1 MFYKIE
7 FPVFSFDINGADLI
21 AIIYQSNG
29 KNELTIRDLKLNK
42 ELFFYPLE
50 TSVLHVK
57 IRFLNTEK
65 AVCFDDN
72 KIIFIDFIKNNISTI
87 KHDIDNCTI
96 IKDIIIAISTKGE
109 IFIINSN
116 KEISV
121 LGLIDNYVSTK
132 EIYSSQLID
141 FSYEEGKVIIAYNSE
156 FYFINY
162 ITPNSVLIKFDLK
175 NMGKVKYITIGNSL
189 DFIGCIVEEH
199 NKLISLSKNK
209 SDLISNDFL
218 DIRNCAC
225 IKIIE
230 KTDCIIIASNVGY
243 LSILN
248 MKSLSLIYSEKKH
261 SNTIRDLKFDNDCI
275 YTSGDDGL
283 IVKTDID
290 KLDLKKA

>member
-1 MFYKIE
+1 MFYKIK
-7 FPVFSFDINGADLI
+7 FPIFSFDINEKDLI
-21 AIIYQSNG
+21 AIIYQING
-29 KNELTIRDLKLNK
+29 KNELTIRNLKLNK

-50 TSVLHVK
+50 TSVLNVK

-65 AVCFDDN
+65 AVCFDGN
-72 KIIFIDFIKNNISTI
+72 KIIYIDFIKNNISII

-96 IKDIIIAISTKGE
+96 IKDKIIAVSTKGE
-109 IFIINSN
+109 VFIINS
-116 KEISV
+116 KEDTLL
-121 LGLIDNYVSTK
+121 LGLIDNYISTK

-141 FSYEEGKVIIAYNSE
+141 FSYEIGDVVIAYNTE
-156 FYFINY
+156 FYFTNFTTANSGLIN
-162 ITPNSVLIKFDLK
+162 FHLK
-175 NMGKVKYITIGNSL
+175 NTSKAKYLSVGNSL
-189 DFIGCIVEEH
+189 DFIGCIVEDH

-209 SDLISNDFL
+209 SDLILNDIL

-230 KTDCIIIASNVGY
+230 KTDCIIIASNMGY

-261 SNTIRDLKFDNDCI
+261 SHTIRDLKFDNELI

-283 IVKTDID
+283 IIKTDIGS
-290 KLDLKKA
+290 LDLKKA